1 MDGLQAGQILKQE
14 GMNAELLEVGEKTLV
29 VSKPTGFNL
38 HAPNV
43 LITIEGAFQ
52 TGIAKGIVRMLN
64 ETQCSE
70 CGKFNGLHGEVF
82 IKTGQDGGGE
92 VHGHYSPCSHAK
104 S

>member
-70 CGKFNGLHGEVF
+70 CGKFNGSRKGGDFHF
-82 IKTGQDGGGE
+82 THHQPPQGGE
-92 VHGHYSPCSHAK
+92 SLWQRN
-104 S
+104 